1 MNRRYSKTENDWY
14 MNKCFQIFG
23 RDEQVKKMDQWN
35 QVRNNVREKSILLLL

>member
-23 RDEQVKKMDQWN
+23 RDEQVKKYGSMKTS
-35 QVRNNVREKSILLLL
+35 EK